1 MILSGRPVLLQVV
14 LPPDAETVA
23 ASAPPPPYEEPPAYH
38 TLPDEMKEH
47 F

>member
-1 MILSGRPVLLQVV
+1 MILSAPLVLQVV
-14 LPPDAETVA
+14 LPPDPDTLA

-47 F
+47 

>member
-1 MILSGRPVLLQVV
+1 MILSGALPVVLRVV

-47 F
+47 